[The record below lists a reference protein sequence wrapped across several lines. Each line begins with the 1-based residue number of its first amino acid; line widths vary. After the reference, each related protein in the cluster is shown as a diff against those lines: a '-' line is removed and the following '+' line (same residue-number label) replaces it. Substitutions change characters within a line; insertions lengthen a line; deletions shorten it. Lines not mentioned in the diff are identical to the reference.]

1 MSDFSW
7 DERMHKY
14 DVSIVTEWENVLL
27 AEEERCVRMLRQ
39 LRLQVLASSRSIEVL
54 VVFNPRQVA
63 GTVVD
68 EAVRRYLLP
77 PGDTGRVI
85 PCRIEPA
92 PNLHYYQLKNFGA
105 QLALGNI
112 IVFLDS
118 DVIPEE
124 GWLQAITQ
132 PFFDHPEI
140 SVLAG
145 HTYLDPNGLLGRA
158 FALGWYFP
166 LRSHSL
172 KLASDTKY
180 FFANNVAFR
189 RHLLE
194 KYPFPE
200 MPEGKTRGACSR
212 LAQILI
218 GEGTVIW
225 SNAAAQTSHP
235 PPNGF
240 SHFLI
245 RGFAQGRD
253 WAITKHEQGTGRLVC
268 SFIALRNVFSD
279 SFNMSIRTIRNG
291 HTIALPFWQAPIA
304 VGIMSIYYIEICL
317 GAWMYLIAP
326 GPSSRMWRV

>member
-1 MSDFSW
+1 MQQ
-7 DERMHKY
+7 Y

-27 AEEERCVRMLRQ
+27 AEEERCVHMLRQ
-39 LRLQVLASSRSIEVL
+39 LRLQALASSRSIEIL
-54 VVFNPRQVA
+54 VVFNPRQVT
-63 GTVVD
+63 GIVVD

-77 PGDTGRVI
+77 PDDSGRVI

-105 QLALGNI
+105 ELALGKI

-166 LRSHSL
+166 LRSHSS
-172 KLASDTKY
+172 KLVSGTTY

-189 RHLLE
+189 RHMLE

-200 MPEGKTRGACSR
+200 MPEGKTRGACAMLTR
-212 LAQILI
+212 ILR
-218 GEGTVIW
+218 GERTVIW

-253 WAITKHEQGTGRLVC
+253 WAITKQEQDTGSFVC
-268 SFIALRNVFSD
+268 SLIALRNFFSS
-279 SFNMSIRTIRNG
+279 SFKMLNKTIRDG
-291 HTIALPFWQAPIA
+291 HAIALPFWQAPIA
-304 VGIMSIYYIEICL
+304 VGIMSFYYMEICL